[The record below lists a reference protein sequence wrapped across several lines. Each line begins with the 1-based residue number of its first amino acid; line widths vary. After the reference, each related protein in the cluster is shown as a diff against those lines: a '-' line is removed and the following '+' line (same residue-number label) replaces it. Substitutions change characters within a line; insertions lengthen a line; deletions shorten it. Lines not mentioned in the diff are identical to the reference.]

1 MELKQ
6 LNAKKVRVGA
16 KNGLTMDEF
25 CEKYNCSVE
34 QFSMRVAQLYGG
46 DMKAVS
52 QIINQIE
59 RNSKRARNRP
69 GVGAVYVSDCTDS
82 TDLAEPAMESGTET
96 ELEKLRSMEENL
108 KTELAELVELYDS
121 LAPKHDGY
129 LEQLEDLKCDY
140 EKLREQLIAKGRRF
154 DKLADIINKSAEAMD
169 KVVAD
174 WRAKSSELAI
184 VTERLASLRKVRLSV
199 TENGVISAIGNE
211 EFPFNE
217 MGSEEWYHELLLDE
231 DTVGELKLRDIR
243 VLARVLAI
251 VVNATRDG
259 YPEIVVEFNTPSLA
273 DAYDELK

>member
-16 KNGLTMDEF
+16 KNGFTMDEF

-52 QIINQIE
+52 QIINLIE
-59 RNSKRARNRP
+59 KNSKRAKNRT
-69 GVGAVYVSDCTDS
+69 GVDVFYVSDCTDS
-82 TDLAEPAMESGTET
+82 TDFAEPAMESGAGI
-96 ELEKLRSMEENL
+96 ELEKLKNTEENL
-108 KTELAELVELYDS
+108 ETELARLEELYDV
-121 LAPKHDGY
+121 LAPKHDSY
-129 LEQLEDLKCDY
+129 LEQLEDLKC
-140 EKLREQLIAKGRRF
+140 

-184 VTERLASLRKVRLSV
+184 VTERLASLKKVRLSV
-199 TENGVISAIGNE
+199 TENGIISAIGNE

-259 YPEIVVEFNTPSLA
+259 YPEIEVEFDTPSLA

>member
-16 KNGLTMDEF
+16 KKGLTMDEF

-52 QIINQIE
+52 QIINLIE
-59 RNSKRARNRP
+59 KNSKRAKNRP
-69 GVGAVYVSDCTDS
+69 GVDVVYVSDCTDS
-82 TDLAEPAMESGTET
+82 TDFAEPAMESGAGT
-96 ELEKLRSMEENL
+96 ELEKLKNTEENL
-108 KTELAELVELYDS
+108 ETELARLEELYDV
-121 LAPKHDGY
+121 LAPKHDSY

-140 EKLREQLIAKGRRF
+140 EKLREQLIAKGQKF
-154 DKLADIINKSAEAMD
+154 DKLANVINKSAEAMD

-184 VTERLASLRKVRLSV
+184 VTERLASLKKVRLSV
-199 TENGVISAIGNE
+199 TENGIISAIGNE

-259 YPEIVVEFNTPSLA
+259 YPEIEVEFDTPSLA